1 MTPTHYEDQL
11 LLRADDV
18 AKRLC
23 FSRATIYTMMANGEL
38 PTLRQGRAVRVPLR
52 ALERWIEEHTA
63 SSGGLPIHR

>member
-1 MTPTHYEDQL
+1 MTPAQTTDQL
-11 LLRADDV
+11 LLRAEEV

-23 FSRATIYTMMANGEL
+23 FSRATIYTMIANGEL

-63 SSGGLPIHR
+63 SAGGVPLDR